1 MFWYSNH
8 MNGWGWVLMIFA
20 MVAFWSLLIAVIFPI
35 RPWGSRPGSPA
46 QVPAP
51 STPEQLLA
59 GRFARGDIDEPE
71 YAGRLTALR
80 ESHRS

>member
-20 MVAFWSLLIAVIFPI
+20 MVAFWGLLMSVVFAI
-35 RPWGSRPGSPA
+35 RPWGGRSGAPA
-46 QVPAP
+46 QVSVPV
-51 STPEQLLA
+51 TPEQLLA
-59 GRFARGDIDEPE
+59 VRFARGDIDEPE
-71 YAGRLTALR
+71 YAGRLTVLR

>member
-20 MVAFWSLLIAVIFPI
+20 MVAFWGLLISFAFPS
-35 RPWGSRPGSPA
+35 RRWGSGPGSVA
-46 QVPAP
+46 QVSVPL
-51 STPEQLLA
+51 TPEQLLA

-71 YAGRLTALR
+71 YTGRLAALR

>member
-20 MVAFWSLLIAVIFPI
+20 MVAFWGLLISVIFSI
-35 RPWGSRPGSPA
+35 RPWGGRPGSPG
-46 QVPAP
+46 QVPVP

-71 YAGRLTALR
+71 YTGRLAAL
-80 ESHRS
+80 HGPPRS